1 MRSSGPHGNTS
12 PVRHSVSPRGIAP
25 GALGVLLGALLGCAS
40 SPPVRPLDNPKPPAT
55 PSSADMSLDQATS
68 SAVGG
73 DLSAAD
79 ASDDGGDREGAGWL
93 GVELAAPPEGDS
105 GVLIRGV
112 VPGSPAERAGLA
124 LGDLLLMIDGKA
136 VARPGDVI
144 ELVSTH
150 RPGERVAVVLRRGGV
165 ERLVAATLEPL
176 PNDEKLMQRRYVD
189 SRAPGLSGL
198 TTIQGNVA
206 PSLVPLRGRV
216 VLVEFWATWCV
227 PCHIMA
233 PVLSDWSD
241 RYAARGLDV
250 LGVTGDSA
258 TLAAD
263 AARRHGM
270 SYPLFSDESGA
281 TQRAYRAY
289 ALPTLF
295 VIDRRGVVRDVMV
308 GFSSERLRAI
318 EGLLERLLAE
328 R

>member
-1 MRSSGPHGNTS
+1 
-12 PVRHSVSPRGIAP
+12 VRHSVSPRGFAP
-25 GALGVLLGALLGCAS
+25 GALVALLGALLGCAS

-55 PSSADMSLDQATS
+55 PAAEDLSLDQATS

-73 DLSAAD
+73 DLSAPAAGDD
-79 ASDDGGDREGAGWL
+79 AVDRERAGWL
-93 GVELAAPPEGDS
+93 GVELAAPPEGES
-105 GVLIRGV
+105 GVLVRGV

-124 LGDLLLMIDGKA
+124 LGDSLLMIDGKA

-144 ELVSTH
+144 ELVTAH

-189 SRAPGLSGL
+189 NRAPGLSGL
-198 TTIQGNVA
+198 TTIQGNLA
-206 PSLVPLRGRV
+206 PSLVSLRGRV

-227 PCHIMA
+227 PCHIIA

-318 EGLLERLLAE
+318 ESLLERLLAE